1 MIRLEMYPLI
11 RYRKVM
17 AYRVLFTEDREDYFK
32 KSMNQSRRW
41 SRRIVFA
48 EKPFYGKY
56 FGHEFGLIR

>member
-11 RYRKVM
+11 RYRKAM

-32 KSMNQSRRW
+32 KSMNQSKRW

-48 EKPFYGKY
+48 
-56 FGHEFGLIR
+56 